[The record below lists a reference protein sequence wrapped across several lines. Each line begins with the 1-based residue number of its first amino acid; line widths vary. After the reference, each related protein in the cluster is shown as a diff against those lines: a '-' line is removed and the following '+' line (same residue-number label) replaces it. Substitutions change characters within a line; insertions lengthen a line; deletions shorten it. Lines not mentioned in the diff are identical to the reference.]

1 MSQKAIKGTIL
12 CLHGFAQNGVV
23 FSTKASGI
31 RKMLKKA
38 GYHTVFIDGPIE
50 LTPADLPFVA
60 SSLGAD
66 DKAEEIK
73 FRGWVYTQ
81 ADKFDIQPSLDAI
94 KKAYV
99 ESGPFIGIMGFSQG
113 SGIIGAILSSFD
125 KVVGDEKALDHLK
138 FAIIYSGFIFEN
150 ESVQHFYEK
159 RISLPTLHVMG
170 ELDTLV
176 SNERSQKLADLCEN
190 ATVLKH
196 PGGHYCPSTKDLLK
210 TEVAW
215 VNQVVERNITGGES
229 EKVDVEKSESA
240 QADDEILKLAEQLD
254 KLGKA

>member
-1 MSQKAIKGTIL
+1 MSQKAVKGTIL

-50 LTPADLPFVA
+50 LTPADLPFAA

-66 DKAEEIK
+66 EKAPEVK

-81 ADKFDIQPSLDAI
+81 AEKFDIQPSLDAI
-94 KKAYV
+94 KKAYQ
-99 ESGPFIGIMGFSQG
+99 ESRPFVGIIGFSQG
-113 SGIIGAILSSFD
+113 SGIAGAILSSFD
-125 KVVGDEKALDHLK
+125 EVVGDKKALDHLK
-138 FAIIYSGFIFEN
+138 FAILYSGFIFDN
-150 ESVQHFYEK
+150 KSVQHYYEK
-159 RISLPTLHVMG
+159 KITLPTLHVIG

-190 ATVLKH
+190 ATVMKH

-210 TEVAW
+210 AEIAW
-215 VNQVVERNITGGES
+215 VTSVVEKTKNKES
-229 EKVDVEKSESA
+229 GAAE
-240 QADDEILKLAEQLD
+240 ADDDILKLAEQMD
-254 KLGKA
+254 NLGKA

>member
-1 MSQKAIKGTIL
+1 MSQKAVKGTIL

-50 LTPADLPFVA
+50 LTPADLPFAA

-66 DKAEEIK
+66 EKAPEVK

-81 ADKFDIQPSLDAI
+81 AEKFDIQPSLDAI
-94 KKAYV
+94 KKAYQ
-99 ESGPFIGIMGFSQG
+99 ESGPFVGIIGFSQG
-113 SGIIGAILSSFD
+113 SGIAGAILSSFD
-125 KVVGDEKALDHLK
+125 EVVGDKKALDHLK
-138 FAIIYSGFIFEN
+138 FAILYSGFIFDN
-150 ESVQHFYEK
+150 KSVQHYYEK
-159 RISLPTLHVMG
+159 KITLPTLHVIG

-190 ATVLKH
+190 ATVMKH

-210 TEVAW
+210 AEIAW
-215 VNQVVERNITGGES
+215 VTSVVEKTKNKES
-229 EKVDVEKSESA
+229 GAAE
-240 QADDEILKLAEQLD
+240 ADDDILKLAEQMD
-254 KLGKA
+254 NLGKA